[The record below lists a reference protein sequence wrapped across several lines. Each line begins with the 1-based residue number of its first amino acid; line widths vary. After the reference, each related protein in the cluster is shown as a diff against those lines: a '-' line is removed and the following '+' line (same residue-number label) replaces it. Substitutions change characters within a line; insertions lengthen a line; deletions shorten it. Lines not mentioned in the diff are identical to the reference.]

1 MAAGRAPL
9 GAAHGEIRLEEKAT
23 GALIGRAK
31 RFQELSSGTV
41 SLPSPD
47 GNSLSSSERHEGFVL
62 CHQMASAS
70 KNNLL
75 LLAQTWLLGQ
85 AYSIP
90 SH

>member
-1 MAAGRAPL
+1 MQLMGRSGWKRRQRERSSAGQ
-9 GAAHGEIRLEEKAT
+9 
-23 GALIGRAK
+23 K
-31 RFQELSSGTV
+31 RFQELSSGTG

-62 CHQMASAS
+62 GHQMASAS
-70 KNNLL
+70 ENNLL

-85 AYSIP
+85 VYSIP